1 MFSSSMQPKAK
12 SSSEAIQARPLFCK
26 GFAVH
31 YRSATNLLP
40 AESVSHTLIVPTAML
55 LVCVHAGVAI
65 ASGLH
70 WYLKYYCN
78 ASIAWG
84 KGGSGNQLA
93 TVPSPQGLPM
103 PAAQRNVSP
112 VRVRYAYNVS
122 RQQVRTVAAG

>member
-1 MFSSSMQPKAK
+1 VFVVQCRFTLQRNCDTLSSAFG
-12 SSSEAIQARPLFCK
+12 L
-26 GFAVH
+26 
-31 YRSATNLLP
+31 RSRAT
-40 AESVSHTLIVPTAML
+40 
-55 LVCVHAGVAI
+55 LVAAGVAI

-93 TVPSPQGLPM
+93 TVPSANNLPM
-103 PAAQRNVSP
+103 PTAQRNVSP

-122 RQQVRTVAAG
+122 RQQTPRAAAG